1 MNLTFYRVAPE
12 WSASFDDVHAA
23 LAERRFA
30 PCAATQEKSSG
41 WVEQRGEPLA
51 FARQLSTWVWI
62 DVERRL
68 LIIDAGSQARTDDL
82 ITALVEALDGE
93 RVPGAGPVN
102 IAA

>member
-1 MNLTFYRVAPE
+1 MMCTRP
-12 WSASFDDVHAA
+12 WPSAA
-23 LAERRFA
+23 LRRA
-30 PCAATQEKSSG
+30 RRPKKNPAAGLSRAAK
-41 WVEQRGEPLA
+41 PMA

-82 ITALVEALDGE
+82 ITALIEALDGE
-93 RVPGAGPVN
+93 QVPGAGPVN